1 MGPGPAP
8 LNCHLRVQQWQ
19 SRGCAALTDVQPAKP
34 GECLCPQGAGVSA
47 ATGARGFCGPRGTAG
62 PQHEGIAA
70 LLPGNEA
77 PFSLTF
83 CSPSITW
90 LSWTKKGGLEKKT
103 TQLRARGAWLWP
115 SVGAVTPNQRPHA
128 SASTPRAAGVTVAV
142 PAALHPAGS
151 LPELLCECSSPFG
164 GPLAPSACVCLV
176 TRCQPARASLQE
188 LQTPVLHMLAP
199 PAYLGPRQTAN
210 CCADVMFQAGMRL

>member
-1 MGPGPAP
+1 MLGFPQPP
-8 LNCHLRVQQWQ
+8 V
-19 SRGCAALTDVQPAKP
+19 RGAL
-34 GECLCPQGAGVSA
+34 G
-47 ATGARGFCGPRGTAG
+47 ATGHGRATARGHRRFAG
-62 PQHEGIAA
+62 G
-70 LLPGNEA
+70 LLPGAEA
-77 PFSLTF
+77 PLSLTF
-83 CSPSITW
+83 CPPSITW
-90 LSWTKKGGLEKKT
+90 LSWTKRGGLGKKN
-103 TQLRARGAWLWP
+103 TQLCTRGTWLRP
-115 SVGAVTPNQRPHA
+115 SVGAVTPNQHPHA
-128 SASTPRAAGVTVAV
+128 SASAPRAAGVTVAV

-176 TRCQPARASLQE
+176 TRCQPARAALQE